1 MFMVERV
8 ATSLDSIEEP
18 APTMMEVDMMLT

>member
-18 APTMMEVDMMLT
+18 PPMMIAVDIMLM